1 MKDMKID
8 ERRLF
13 LLSAIATA
21 LLAASPIAAYSAQQ
35 AETTA
40 HHRAVPNK
48 QILEVKVRGDL
59 SGREVELQLSP
70 GEISPVLV
78 LPDNRKYRIRASI
91 IRTDS
96 RFGDIYALVLA
107 DAKGKTL
114 AEMNIAGNTT
124 ATFGDHRVQIYLLPI
139 EQTT

>member
-1 MKDMKID
+1 MKDMKAD
-8 ERRLF
+8 QRRRYLRGAVCIALF
-13 LLSAIATA
+13 
-21 LLAASPIAAYSAQQ
+21 AASPIAAYSAQQ
-35 AETTA
+35 EDTTA
-40 HHRAVPNK
+40 LHRAIPKK

-59 SGREVELQLSP
+59 SGRDVDLELSP

-78 LPDNRKYRIRASI
+78 LPDNRKYRVKASI
-91 IRTDS
+91 IRTDP

-124 ATFGDHRVQIYLLPI
+124 ATFGDHSVQIYLLPI
-139 EQTT
+139 EQAI